1 MRTPVGSGRSKRGV
15 EEEKKEEEHMSSSN
29 EDWEEKAKEFADDFP
44 PNSSGRIIVDGKTI
58 SWSSLEK
65 KDEKIYQRVLQP
77 LPQLPSLQTEPQ
89 PELWTV
95 LKFLYKFDQ
104 MANNS
109 LLTGDYRKRYFVKA
123 IRGPT

>member
-44 PNSSGRIIVDGKTI
+44 PNSLGRIIVDGKTI

-104 MANNS
+104 MADNS
-109 LLTGDYRKRYFVKA
+109 LLTGDY
-123 IRGPT
+123 